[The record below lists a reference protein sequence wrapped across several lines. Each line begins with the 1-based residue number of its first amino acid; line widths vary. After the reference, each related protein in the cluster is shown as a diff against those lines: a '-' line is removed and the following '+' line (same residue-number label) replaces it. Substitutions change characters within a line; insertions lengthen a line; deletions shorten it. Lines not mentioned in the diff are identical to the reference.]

1 MNNLLGKIEFF
12 FEFIVVGVT
21 FGIVGYHFMLSYN
34 TSFIGLLGIIAML
47 FGFYKCLIGVYVFGI
62 YFFALLFKP
71 GWLQNDQPP
80 TRSMPAEEHS
90 AANETLTEHAWEEEE
105 LEEVQQ
111 ISFFGQLWR
120 ESILIE
126 TVVLALLII
135 LSNSK

>member
-1 MNNLLGKIEFF
+1 MMSNLIEKAGVF
-12 FEFIVVGVT
+12 FEFIVIGVA
-21 FGIVGYHFMLSYN
+21 FGVVGYHFMLSYN
-34 TSFIGLLGIIAML
+34 TSFIGILGIMAML
-47 FGFYKCLIGVYVFGI
+47 FGLYNVLIGVYIFGA

-71 GWLQNDQPP
+71 EWLQNDLPP
-80 TRSMPAEEHS
+80 TTLSLAEEHI
-90 AANETLTEHAWEEEE
+90 AANETLTEQAWEEEEE

-135 LSNSK
+135 LC